1 MQSIK
6 WAAPAIFLSLII
18 AGPASAFRL
27 GERVQISSQTGP
39 FYETNLVA
47 DTLAPDWE
55 FGLTW
60 GAGESRA
67 NSWEIVASYGS
78 ESGQMFDGSFWW
90 SGGENDLALRGG
102 HRALIR
108 MPDWEWGGSVQ
119 IGRGVFPAP
128 ETAQTWGMGADA
140 LQEWV
145 EWRLGLATTVSYAS
159 GLYFE
164 IQAQFYTYNFRVN
177 RSLDNS
183 VQDLLQERGT
193 RSLLLGE
200 FNRNTLGFLLGQQFL
215 LGNLELSLQTT
226 VTYFDERIHY
236 LGARWSKKFGDWLGL
251 GLDYQ
256 TSSRHIQVGGLQLDL
271 YL

>member
-18 AGPASAFRL
+18 AGPASAFRF
-27 GERVQISSQTGP
+27 GERVQISSQARP
-39 FYETNLVA
+39 FYETSLVA
-47 DTLAPDWE
+47 DTLAQNWE

-60 GAGESRA
+60 GAAENRTKSL
-67 NSWEIVASYGS
+67 EIVASYGS
-78 ESGQMFDGSFWW
+78 ESGQTFDGSFWW

-108 MPDWEWGGSVQ
+108 MPAWEWGSAVQ

-128 ETAQTWGMGADA
+128 KTSQAWGMGADT
-140 LQEWV
+140 LQEWAQ
-145 EWRLGLATTVSYAS
+145 WRLGLASMVSNAS

-177 RSLDNS
+177 RSLDNA
-183 VQDLLQERGT
+183 VQDLLQERGA

-200 FNRNTLGFLLGQQFL
+200 LNRNALGFLLGQEFL
-215 LGNLELSLQTT
+215 LGNFELSLQTT

-236 LGARWSKKFGDWLGL
+236 LGARWLKKFEDWLGL

-256 TSSRHIQVGGLQLDL
+256 TSSRHIQVGGLQLNVCL
-271 YL
+271 